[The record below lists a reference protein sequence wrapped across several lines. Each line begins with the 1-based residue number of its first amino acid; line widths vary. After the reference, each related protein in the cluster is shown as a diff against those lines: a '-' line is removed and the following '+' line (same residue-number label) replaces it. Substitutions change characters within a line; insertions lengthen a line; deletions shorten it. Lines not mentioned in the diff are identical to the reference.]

1 MQGVSVI
8 VPVLVNSIEQVAM
21 TIRCIK
27 TAKETTKIPFQVV
40 IVETLTD
47 YFKDLSDVYIWEK
60 EKTNATISLN
70 RAYKAANTEWKVL
83 LTNDVFVKD
92 GWLEAMFECFKQK
105 EDCAVSTLASNQ
117 FNHNQSFKIE
127 EGNWWS
133 IALIPQ
139 WIFDKVGYFDED
151 FRGVWD
157 DTDMLMRIY
166 RSGLKMYRNFSV
178 VVDHLIGESHYDN
191 PKHLENY
198 QHGEKLFYEK
208 HKGCGIPI
216 FDKLK

>member
-1 MQGVSVI
+1 MEGISVVI
-8 VPVLVNSIEQVAM
+8 PILVTSIEQVAM
-21 TIRCIK
+21 TVSCIK
-27 TAKETTKIPFQVV
+27 TAKETTKMPFEVI

-47 YFKDLSDVYIWEK
+47 YFKDLADVYIWEK
-60 EKTNATISLN
+60 EKTYATISVN
-70 RAYKAANTEWKVL
+70 RALKASNRNWKVI

-92 GWLEAMFECFKQK
+92 GWLEAMFECFKQNK
-105 EDCAVSTLASNQ
+105 DCGVSTLASTQ
-117 FNHNQSFKIE
+117 FNHIKSFKIE

-133 IALIPQ
+133 VVLLPQ
-139 WIFDKVGYFDED
+139 GMLDKIGYLDEN

-166 RSGLKMYRNFSV
+166 RAGYKMYRNFSV

-191 PKHLENY
+191 PHHLENY

-208 HKGCGIPI
+208 HKGCGLPI

>member
-1 MQGVSVI
+1 MQGVSII

-21 TIRCIK
+21 TIRCVK
-27 TAKETTKIPFQVV
+27 TARETTKIPFQVV

-47 YFKDLSDVYIWEK
+47 YFKDLADVYVWEK

-70 RAYKAANTEWKVL
+70 RGFRVSNTDWKVL

-92 GWLEAMFECFKQK
+92 GWLEAMFECFRKK
-105 EDCAVSTLASNQ
+105 DCAISTLASNQ

-157 DTDMLMRIY
+157 DTDMLMRTY
-166 RSGLKMYRNFSV
+166 KAGFKMYRNFSV
-178 VVDHLIGESHYDN
+178 VVDHLIGASHYDN
-191 PKHLENY
+191 PHHLENF
-198 QHGEKLFYEK
+198 QHGQKLFYEK

-216 FDKLK
+216 FDTLK

>member
-1 MQGVSVI
+1 MQGVSII
-8 VPVLVNSIEQVAM
+8 VPVLANSIEQVAM

-27 TAKETTKIPFQVV
+27 TAKENTKIPFQVV
-40 IVETLTD
+40 IIETLND
-47 YFKDLSDVYIWEK
+47 YCKDLADVYVWEK

-70 RAYKAANTEWKVL
+70 RGFRVSNTDWKVL

-92 GWLEAMFECFKQK
+92 GWLEAMFECFNKRR
-105 EDCAVSTLASNQ
+105 DCGVSTLASTQ
-117 FNHNQSFKIE
+117 FDHEQSFKIE

-133 IALIPQ
+133 VVLIPQ
-139 WIFDKVGYFDED
+139 WVFDKIGYFDEN

-166 RSGLKMYRNFSV
+166 KFGYKMYRNFSV
-178 VVDHLIGESHYDN
+178 VVDHLIGKSHYDN
-191 PKHLENY
+191 PHHLENY
-198 QHGEKLFYEK
+198 QHGQKLFYEK
-208 HKGCGIPI
+208 HKGCGLPM